1 MAIDHH
7 RGHHLVAVL
16 NWDLRRKSRR
26 GGRQDGFFGAGD
38 IAG

>member
-1 MAIDHH
+1 MAIDHN

-16 NWDLRRKSRR
+16 NWDLRSKSRR